1 MEQLKYRQA
10 LIEKMGV
17 AVTQHHAK
25 TGSIETAWLS
35 AGASSTTHPTIVL
48 LHGAGAGAVTWYP
61 VLYALIKDFHII
73 IPDIVGYGESD
84 KPDATYDR
92 PFFVAWLKTFLDH
105 LNIEKMHLIGN
116 SQGGA
121 IALQFAIN
129 YPDRVDKL
137 VLVNPAGFGTQ
148 PALAA
153 FVGMIW
159 MNTFPSMLANRF
171 ASHFLLHDVKNKD
184 VNHALYSVAVAKN
197 ANGKK
202 AFQQGK
208 GRAVHAFSQQ
218 ELMCVSQQTCVIWGE
233 DDKLFKLEDAKP
245 VIQFIPQLN
254 FEQIHQAGHLPFM
267 DQPEIF
273 NRIVL
278 DFLIREV

>member
-1 MEQLKYRQA
+1 MEQLKYRQT
-10 LIEKMGV
+10 LVEKMGV

-25 TGSIETAWLS
+25 VGNIETAWLS
-35 AGASSTTHPTIVL
+35 AGASSATHPTTVL

-61 VLYALIKDFHII
+61 VLHALVKDFHII

-84 KPDATYDR
+84 KPDAAYDH
-92 PFFVAWLKTFLDH
+92 PFFVAWLKAFLDH

-129 YPDRVDKL
+129 HPDYVDKL

-153 FVGMIW
+153 FVGMLW

-171 ASHFLLHDVKNKD
+171 ASHFLLHNVKNKD

-218 ELMCVSQQTCVIWGE
+218 DLMRVSQQTCVIWGE
-233 DDKLFKLEDAKP
+233 DDELFKLEDAKP
-245 VIQFIPQLN
+245 AIHCIPRLS

-278 DFLIREV
+278 DFLIGAK